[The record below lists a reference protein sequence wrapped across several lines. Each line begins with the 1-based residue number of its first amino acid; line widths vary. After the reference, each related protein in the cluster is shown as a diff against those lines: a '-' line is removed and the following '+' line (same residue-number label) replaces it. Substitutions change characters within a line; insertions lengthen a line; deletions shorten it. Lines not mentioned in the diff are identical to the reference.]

1 MWMATHVSPMWRRTH
16 LKQYYFLTKSSNDS
30 KPESSFFSLSHLTFL
45 PHSPDSFF

>member
-30 KPESSFFSLSHLTFL
+30 KPESSFFFL
-45 PHSPDSFF
+45 VAFNFSTPQPR